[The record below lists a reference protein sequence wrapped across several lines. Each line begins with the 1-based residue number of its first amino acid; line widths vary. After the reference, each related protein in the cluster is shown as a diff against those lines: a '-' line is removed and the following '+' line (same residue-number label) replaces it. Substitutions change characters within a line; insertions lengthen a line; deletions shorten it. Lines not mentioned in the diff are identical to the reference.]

1 MERIAP
7 SDTVTLANILA
18 AMPVSTIAGLLAP
31 HGDWRERAAM
41 IVAEEI
47 VGRLN
52 SPAPVDRDQMALP
65 I

>member
-7 SDTVTLANILA
+7 SDTARLANILST
-18 AMPVSTIAGLLAP
+18 MPVSTIAGLLTP
-31 HGDWRERAAM
+31 YGEWRERAALL
-41 IVAEEI
+41 VAEEI

-52 SPAPVDRDQMALP
+52 PPAPVDRDQMALP